1 MRQSDRLL
9 RHGRARMQGTFVRWG
24 HSRSACLTSGRARGR
39 IFGVW
44 LGRPCVGFLR
54 ITHTVVMLGDAR
66 SFIRLDGFLFN
77 FYLEFYALAQNKHVN
92 SYSNDF
98 ESTSLSCML
107 SQQPRCP

>member
-1 MRQSDRLL
+1 MGALPECMFDKWPGTRSNIWRLAWKAMC
-9 RHGRARMQGTFVRWG
+9 RCR
-24 HSRSACLTSGRARGR
+24 
-39 IFGVW
+39 
-44 LGRPCVGFLR
+44 FLR
-54 ITHTVVMLGDAR
+54 ITHTVVMPGDAR
-66 SFIRLDGFLFN
+66 SSIRLDGFLFN